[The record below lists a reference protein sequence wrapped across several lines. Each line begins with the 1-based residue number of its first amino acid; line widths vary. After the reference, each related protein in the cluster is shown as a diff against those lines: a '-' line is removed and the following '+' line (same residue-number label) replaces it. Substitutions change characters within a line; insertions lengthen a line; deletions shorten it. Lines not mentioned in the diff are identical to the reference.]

1 MVNLQI
7 NTYKTYR
14 FSLLIIFLGLSL
26 LNYSCSKSERI
37 PVELENQLRAGGVQ
51 DINLD
56 FTYQSPDVPDKKY
69 MAITVTYNFST
80 ADGTLQKEYRGFIL
94 KLENGS
100 WKTDHNTSYTKNTEK
115 AKSLLEGKK

>member
-1 MVNLQI
+1 MANLLI
-7 NTYKTYR
+7 NSSKTSHH
-14 FSLLIIFLGLSL
+14 SLLLIFLGLLL
-26 LNYSCSKSERI
+26 LNYSCSSSERI
-37 PVELENQLRAGGVQ
+37 PVELEQRLRAGGVQ

-100 WKTDHNTSYTKNTEK
+100 WKTDHNTSYTKSSEK